1 MDSWASDLMLK
12 TGSRRSEGERVHL
25 PEKYTSSNNSSDHI
39 VFGEE
44 KKKSLPCLQDMGK
57 ILFLP
62 LVQCCCSSSWSGL
75 WAVFLHRTEMKAR
88 SQSTGPE
95 CDLADIS
102 FTCSGGHFVG
112 YLLAALVQK
121 ER

>member
-1 MDSWASDLMLK
+1 MLK

-25 PEKYTSSNNSSDHI
+25 PEKYSSSNNCSDHI

-44 KKKSLPCLQDMGK
+44 KKVLTLLAGYGK
-57 ILFLP
+57 NPFFAL
-62 LVQCCCSSSWSGL
+62 SSVEWSGL

>member
-1 MDSWASDLMLK
+1 MKGYTCQKNTALLTIPLTTLSL
-12 TGSRRSEGERVHL
+12 ER
-25 PEKYTSSNNSSDHI
+25 
-39 VFGEE
+39 

-62 LVQCCCSSSWSGL
+62 LVQCRCSSSWSGL
-75 WAVFLHRTEMKAR
+75 WAVFLHRTEMKPR